1 MNNDLK
7 RNLIK
12 AMMNTSLGEEKQK
25 TKGLE
30 VEKRTE
36 NDKNDD
42 TIASTSEQGRQQRIN
57 FQS

>member
-42 TIASTSEQGRQQRIN
+42 TIASTREKGKQQRIN

>member
-36 NDKNDD
+36 NDKNVD

-57 FQS
+57 FQ